1 MLICVFLQLIIIG
14 GGLFF
19 TGNLDFIFPQKDVVL
34 PVAALEKN
42 NPVTENKTNNTD
54 GDKQISSSENGSMAP
69 KKINTIAAEVEKP
82 EEISVKVN
90 LPEPQ
95 EQVRQNL
102 TLPVSPPVVEPV
114 VMAESAGETI
124 SQETSIQYYYIVK
137 GGDSLG
143 IISQKLYGTATN
155 WRMIADAN
163 SDQIGNNPNR
173 LQPKMVL
180 VIPSKTETGDMLL
193 QPGASAFLE
202 KNE

>member
-1 MLICVFLQLIIIG
+1 LLICVFLQLIIIG

-42 NPVTENKTNNTD
+42 NPVTENKINNTD
-54 GDKQISSSENGSMAP
+54 GDKQTSSSENGSMAP